1 MSLVLSACATQTKKV
16 VTDALLAAQGGRGEG
31 LAAGRFKQGD
41 IESAVSGIGGTRFG
55 RFLNDKQKLD
65 AEVAIRDQAS
75 RMGIVSGRTGDAS
88 KSQIQLKALEE
99 LDAKTNVKGSRPIDD
114 SLNVR
119 GRRPT
124 GAAQVFGGFNEAR
137 ALAQAEEDE
146 KELLNRTG
154 LSREDLSKKI
164 AENRRKQAQQGNV
177 GGVGLSAK
185 SVQARVDKLRQLEN
199 DFGFQLGKDKEG
211 DSDFIARIRKQRDTL
226 ANTPEVQDK
235 LEADRL
241 AEEQKK
247 AEAARIA
254 KEEEAKRNAAMTPD
268 PNAQALAEHR
278 LQEFQA
284 VGETTAMNQ
293 AAALAVHPRTP
304 GPLAMGE
311 DLPFQLTDAD
321 RSNMVKNLID
331 SGELTSLRT
340 SFDSLNTDAVPN
352 LVQALSDLNTTLTTG
367 AAGGAATG
375 EEGVNIRSLVDAI
388 NSLDQVTVNV
398 AVAPVNVILNT
409 GGLADQLRN
418 VIAAEALKAL
428 KDKIGPTID
437 AEVDRIISNRTAG

>member
-1 MSLVLSACATQTKKV
+1 MESSGSFSAK
-16 VTDALLAAQGGRGEG
+16 
-31 LAAGRFKQGD
+31 
-41 IESAVSGIGGTRFG
+41 
-55 RFLNDKQKLD
+55 
-65 AEVAIRDQAS
+65 
-75 RMGIVSGRTGDAS
+75 
-88 KSQIQLKALEE
+88 E
-99 LDAKTNVKGSRPIDD
+99 LRLRI
-114 SLNVR
+114 
-119 GRRPT
+119 
-124 GAAQVFGGFNEAR
+124 
-137 ALAQAEEDE
+137 AEE
-146 KELLNRTG
+146 KSRQARGVHFSQGQMRTRG
-154 LSREDLSKKI
+154 VS
-164 AENRRKQAQQGNV
+164 AER
-177 GGVGLSAK
+177 
-185 SVQARVDKLRQLEN
+185 VQTRVDKLRELEN
-199 DFGFQLGKDKEG
+199 RFGFQLGKDKEG
-211 DSDFIARIRKQRDTL
+211 DTDFIARIRKQRDTL
-226 ANTPEVQDK
+226 ANDPQVQAK

-254 KEEEAKRNAAMTPD
+254 KEEEAKKNAAMTPD
-268 PNAQALAEHR
+268 PSS
-278 LQEFQA
+278 
-284 VGETTAMNQ
+284 
-293 AAALAVHPRTP
+293 RTP
-304 GPLAMGE
+304 
-311 DLPFQLTDAD
+311 LPERIVGAGGTAGTFNPKTGLQHAAVRPELKNMLDFANSHNPIQLTDED
-321 RSNMVKNLID
+321 RANMVKSLVD

-375 EEGVNIRSLVDAI
+375 EEGANIRSLVDAI